1 MKSYLR
7 ERKSNGFT
15 LVELLVVIAII
26 GILVALLLP
35 AVQAARAAARRTQ
48 CSNQLAQMSKAVQTC
63 SSAFNRI
70 PPSGGY
76 FPGTGR
82 VTASSDQTRCD
93 AIAADLRIGTAPAQ
107 YSSVLYFILPF
118 MEEQAKASLFTEG
131 TTQNIQF
138 SQKAAGIK
146 GMICPDEPADE
157 EKDGLVTSGATVLG
171 VASYASNVQA
181 FGHACATTAEWN
193 KAGSPT
199 QIQARSHRRIPNH
212 FPDGTTKTILFGERY
227 AYCPDYNGGR
237 DAWLGTYQV
246 PPYDPVFGTPY
257 ANRDINLTTP
267 YPYKPKFELPQDAPA
282 LKNCDSDVLQTP
294 HPGIMNVAMGDGSV
308 RGISMSIS
316 QDTWTILIYAN
327 DSNPLPDEAN

>member
-1 MKSYLR
+1 
-7 ERKSNGFT
+7 
-15 LVELLVVIAII
+15 
-26 GILVALLLP
+26 
-35 AVQAARAAARRTQ
+35 
-48 CSNQLAQMSKAVQTC
+48 MSKAVQTC
-63 SSAFNRI
+63 NSAFNRI
-70 PPSGGY
+70 PPAGGF
-76 FPGTGR
+76 FPGTGI

-93 AIAADLRIGTAPAQ
+93 GKYLRMVAPAQ
-107 YSSVLYFILPF
+107 YSSVFYFILPF
-118 MEEQAKASLFTEG
+118 MEEQAKQMLFVNG
-131 TTQNIQF
+131 TTQGDQF
-138 SQKAAGIK
+138 SKNAAGIK

-171 VASYASNVQA
+171 VASYAANVQA
-181 FGHACATTAEWN
+181 FGHACATTAEWT

-199 QIQARSHRRIPNH
+199 EIQARSHRKIPNH

-257 ANRDINLTTP
+257 ANRDVNNNV